1 MSNIFLYVLFFSIS
15 LIHSSFLNYFWF
27 DFNSLVNWNFEF
39 TKVIFFNII
48 SSIIIISYLIEGF
61 LKKEKIKIYY
71 KNLLISVVS
80 ISILSTLTSI
90 SPFISLFWN
99 EFKAHSLIFILNL
112 IWILVVLTNKKKEEL
127 NKFLKVFLISL
138 FIVFIIWIKEFF
150 IPSLNY
156 QETLNKA
163 VSSFWNNQF
172 LALSIILL
180 LPLIIKKFKL
190 KYRLFIIFLLFFLLL
205 LTKSFIWI
213 IIFFIYCIFN
223 IFWKKKWYII
233 SALFLFIWSII
244 IFYYFPEKIHSFL
257 SRIYIWQNVLSLY
270 STSFKNIIFWYW
282 FETLD
287 LIFSKE
293 KNPYLYI
300 FENYWFIADRSH
312 NLWLDILYSTWL
324 LWFSLALYIT
334 FLILKLTKY
343 TYYYDIF
350 IIFFVFCF
358 FNFAWISHY
367 LFLTIILSI
376 FLKKDNLKIELSK
389 FKINAIF
396 IIPIIFCLVSIIYW
410 TRFFI
415 AEIYY
420 KDLNLDK
427 AMKTFTYPIY
437 YFEFWD
443 YEKWLSFYSSP
454 PMPYYQYKIIKNENN
469 LLINCENLVKNYNI
483 AENYIWCWE
492 LLEKENYKKES
503 QIFYKKWLSLLPDL
517 WNKNSTYYDNFFVKY
532 TISWN
537 RFMSEKYWNIKKI
550 INSVE

>member
-1 MSNIFLYVLFFSIS
+1 M
-15 LIHSSFLNYFWF
+15 
-27 DFNSLVNWNFEF
+27 
-39 TKVIFFNII
+39 
-48 SSIIIISYLIEGF
+48 
-61 LKKEKIKIYY
+61 
-71 KNLLISVVS
+71 
-80 ISILSTLTSI
+80 
-90 SPFISLFWN
+90 
-99 EFKAHSLIFILNL
+99 
-112 IWILVVLTNKKKEEL
+112 
-127 NKFLKVFLISL
+127 
-138 FIVFIIWIKEFF
+138 
-150 IPSLNY
+150 
-156 QETLNKA
+156 
-163 VSSFWNNQF
+163 
-172 LALSIILL
+172 
-180 LPLIIKKFKL
+180 
-190 KYRLFIIFLLFFLLL
+190 
-205 LTKSFIWI
+205 
-213 IIFFIYCIFN
+213 
-223 IFWKKKWYII
+223 
-233 SALFLFIWSII
+233 
-244 IFYYFPEKIHSFL
+244 
-257 SRIYIWQNVLSLY
+257 
-270 STSFKNIIFWYW
+270 
-282 FETLD
+282 
-287 LIFSKE
+287 
-293 KNPYLYI
+293 
-300 FENYWFIADRSH
+300 
-312 NLWLDILYSTWL
+312 
-324 LWFSLALYIT
+324 
-334 FLILKLTKY
+334 
-343 TYYYDIF
+343 
-350 IIFFVFCF
+350 
-358 FNFAWISHY
+358 
-367 LFLTIILSI
+367 
-376 FLKKDNLKIELSK
+376 KKDNLKIELSK